1 MTSAPR
7 PDSIE
12 GLFARFGPSYRWLVT
27 ATVMMG
33 TIATILTATI
43 VNVALPDIMGAF
55 GMGQDKAQL
64 LSTGF
69 LAAMTGTMLL
79 NAWMVDT
86 LGQRATFMLA
96 ITIFIAASI
105 MGGLAPAEGVLIL
118 ARVLQGGAAGILQP
132 LAMQT
137 IFLKSY
143 IDRTHHP
150 Q

>member
-105 MGGLAPAEGVLIL
+105 MGGLASPRAC
-118 ARVLQGGAAGILQP
+118 
-132 LAMQT
+132 
-137 IFLKSY
+137 
-143 IDRTHHP
+143 
-150 Q
+150 